1 MLCSYLLAL
10 TEGRSSEEEQEVLKA
25 WRRQAHNETRALDEA
40 VEKWR
45 EEVAGLR
52 ERGAIGRMPLAKRM
66 MLQWFEPLRDAIAR
80 EQHAVSTT
88 QQISDRVRL
97 GRGFRWKDASR
108 CL

>member
-25 WRRQAHNETRALDEA
+25 WRRQAYNETRALDEA

-80 EQHAVSTT
+80 EQHAVSAT
-88 QQISDRVRL
+88 QQMSYRARL
-97 GRGFRWKDASR
+97 RKDFQKKDAS
-108 CL
+108 